1 MEFALNKYKSQFRFH
16 LLIVYLVVLTG
27 CASTS
32 VFIPYPQQA
41 TTYKSDLNNASVE
54 NSLNKLN
61 RRKKSADKI
70 LYLMESGR
78 LNQLNNNFD
87 ASLEDFR
94 AIIDQF
100 NIQDEK
106 ARVSATGTLGFGS
119 SLLTNDNAIPYR
131 GEGYERVLVHHYQA
145 LNYLAK
151 GDRQS
156 ALVEVRRANLEQT
169 IALDKHERE
178 LAKAEKEAGNQD
190 IKSDGG
196 QYGRYFSSMDQIG
209 AQVKSSF
216 QNAYTFYLSG
226 LIYEANGDYNDAYID
241 YKKALEI
248 FPQNHFI
255 QSDLLRL
262 AQQLGMQEDLRYFQ
276 KKFNIKSDLK
286 KDKAYPNGK
295 GSLIILYEHGFVPVK
310 QEISIPLITTQGIQ
324 QVAFPTYQQAWLQ
337 PQSLNFTANNSRYN
351 TEPIVYTSALAV
363 KALQE
368 RIPGMIIRQTL
379 RATAKKELQNQAN
392 EQNPFLG
399 LSTQIYN
406 LVSERADLRGWS
418 TLPYDAQ
425 IARLELKANI
435 KQVLSFSTGKHSKT
449 VEIDV
454 KPGQIVI
461 LKLTDTGSRL
471 IIQKFTL

>member
-1 MEFALNKYKSQFRFH
+1 
-16 LLIVYLVVLTG
+16 
-27 CASTS
+27 
-32 VFIPYPQQA
+32 
-41 TTYKSDLNNASVE
+41 
-54 NSLNKLN
+54 
-61 RRKKSADKI
+61 
-70 LYLMESGR
+70 MESGR

-87 ASLEDFR
+87 ASQEDFK

-100 NIQDEK
+100 KIQDEK
-106 ARVSATGTLGFGS
+106 ARISATGSVGFGS

-131 GEGYERVLVHHYQA
+131 GEGFERVLVHHYQA
-145 LNYLAK
+145 LNYLAE
-151 GDRQS
+151 GDKQG

-169 IALDKHERE
+169 IALERHERE
-178 LAKAEKEAGNQD
+178 LVKAEKEAEKKK
-190 IKSDGG
+190 IKSNSG
-196 QYGRYFSSMDQIG
+196 QYGHYFSSMDQIG

-248 FPQNHFI
+248 FPQNHFV
-255 QSDLLRL
+255 QFDLLRL
-262 AQQLGMQEDLRYFQ
+262 AKQLGMQEDLRYFQ
-276 KKFNIKSDLK
+276 RKFKIKSASSQNK
-286 KDKAYPNGK
+286 VHPNSQ
-295 GSLIILYEHGFVPVK
+295 GSLVVLYEHGFVPVK
-310 QEISIPLITTQGIQ
+310 QEITIPLITTQGIQ
-324 QVAFPTYQQAWLQ
+324 QVAFPTYHQPWLQ
-337 PQSLNFTANNSRYN
+337 PQSLNITVNNSSYM
-351 TEPIVYTSALAV
+351 TETVVYTSALAV

-418 TLPYDAQ
+418 TLPYDTQ

-435 KQVLSFSTGKHSKT
+435 KHVLSFSTGKHSKT
-449 VEIDV
+449 LEIDF